1 MVKVVYVLGGPG
13 AGKGT
18 QCARLVKDFDFV
30 HLSGAWD
37 DQQLRLTHTA
47 GDLLRAEQNR
57 EGLVMLRETTDER
70 RSEYGALIKDYIREG
85 KIVPMEITI
94 KLLENAM
101 RDARKDGRGDRVRVS
116 QMHQLT
122 HAVLDRRRA

>member
-1 MVKVVYVLGGPG
+1 MI
-13 AGKGT
+13 
-18 QCARLVKDFDFV
+18 
-30 HLSGAWD
+30 
-37 DQQLRLTHTA
+37 
-47 GDLLRAEQNR
+47 
-57 EGLVMLRETTDER
+57 DER

-122 HAVLDRRRA
+122 RAVLDRRRA